1 MTYCLGLLLDEGLV
15 IIADTRTNA
24 GVDNFSSY
32 QKLHCIARA
41 DDREIFI
48 ASAGNLSASQ
58 AAVGMLT
65 EGGLSPQL
73 NEAGSMFEVA
83 QLVGKSLRQANQ
95 ELVEAVAPKIKGASC
110 LLLGGRLGG
119 GEPRLFLIYEE
130 GNFIECKR
138 DAPFLQIGE
147 TKYGRPILDRVM
159 KRTTPLARAV
169 KIGLLSFD
177 SAMRSNLSVSRPL
190 DMVVMPGNAA
200 EPTLIKRIEDDDVY
214 FNELSARWSEL
225 LGEATMVIPDPQF
238 MAPTARE
245 EPERVVRLTQP
256 SQAAG

>member
-15 IIADTRTNA
+15 MIADTRTNA
-24 GVDNFSSY
+24 GIDNFSSY

-41 DDREIFI
+41 DDREIFV

-58 AAVGMLT
+58 AAVGMLI
-65 EGGLSPQL
+65 EGRLASAL
-73 NEAGSMFEVA
+73 DEAQSMFEAA
-83 QLVGKSLRQANQ
+83 QLVGKALRQANL
-95 ELVEAVAPKIKGASC
+95 ELGEAVSPRIKVASS
-110 LLLGGRLGG
+110 LLLGGRLGDG
-119 GEPRLFLIYEE
+119 PPRLFMIYEE

-190 DMVVMPGNAA
+190 DILVMPADA
-200 EPTLIKRIEDDDVY
+200 TEPTVVKRIEDDDLY
-214 FNELSARWSEL
+214 FNNLSARWSEL
-225 LGEATMVIPDPQF
+225 LGEATMVIPDPDF
-238 MAPTARE
+238 MTPTPRAE
-245 EPERVVRLTQP
+245 TETVVRLQQP
-256 SQAAG
+256 GHAAG